1 MTSTPKPDPKLKS
14 IYRASFNAKIAK
26 TISLAHLGSSARQAM
41 YKALPKEFHSDF
53 SLAVHSYLK
62 SSSTGNRLPI
72 EPSLEDLKPGWAN
85 RAKLAGVDIDSLSTI
100 AELSKAL
107 GVAKIKLLST
117 PGAMEARKQEHFE
130 AWVKEV
136 YKELFP
142 IKKRAKKL
150 SEHLYR
156 KKHEFLAQH
165 EPVCYHHLPSGDIRP
180 YYEIRG
186 WQFHGE
192 ALEEQVANIEVVEIP
207 DFEHLK
213 LNPIS
218 DAYTKDPWEDV
229 FGLIGWKRGGE
240 LGEAFFM
247 AAHDDFQNWL
257 QSRNKAA

>member
-1 MTSTPKPDPKLKS
+1 MTSTVKPDPKLKS

-26 TISLAHLGSSARQAM
+26 TISLAHIGPMARQAM
-41 YKALPKEFHSDF
+41 YDALPKEYHSDF
-53 SLAVHSYLK
+53 SLAVHSFLK
-62 SSSTGNRLPI
+62 SSSTGNRLPC
-72 EPSLEDLKPGWAN
+72 EPTLEDLKPAWSG
-85 RAKLAGVDIDSLSTI
+85 RAKLAGVSFEALSTL
-100 AELSKAL
+100 AELSEAL

-117 PGAMEARKQEHFE
+117 PGAMERRKQEHFD
-130 AWVKEV
+130 AWVKAV

-150 SEHLYR
+150 SDHLYQ

-165 EPVCYHHLPSGDIRP
+165 EPVCYHRLPSGDIRP

-186 WQFHGE
+186 WQFHGDAVE
-192 ALEEQVANIEVVEIP
+192 GGAAAKAVEIP

-218 DAYTKDPWEDV
+218 DAYTTDPWDDV
-229 FGLIGWKRGGE
+229 FGLIGWNRGVE

-247 AAHDDFQNWL
+247 AAHDDFQDWL
-257 QSRNKAA
+257 RARNNAA